1 VTLDKNLL
9 HPGRTQAVP
18 SNPLLIPEFRIGTP
32 SRIRKRRDRFVMVP
46 WLWVE
51 KLRRKPWYV
60 YHVACFLLYL
70 HWQRGDRGP
79 IKLASGLLV
88 MDGVNRT
95 SKRRALKELENLGL
109 ITVERRSRKSP
120 IVTIAL

>member
-1 VTLDKNLL
+1 
-9 HPGRTQAVP
+9 
-18 SNPLLIPEFRIGTP
+18 
-32 SRIRKRRDRFVMVP
+32 MVP
-46 WLWVE
+46 WLWIQ

-60 YHVACFLLYL
+60 YHVAFFLLYL

-88 MDGVNRT
+88 MDGVSRT